1 MLAHELADTYR
12 YENCAV
18 VALSDGSVLVAEQI
32 AAALHCVLTMLLI
45 HYIEVPGEDQ
55 SFGGITQTGNF
66 TFNGSFSEGQVDD
79 YVSEYHGYLDDQ
91 RREAMHD
98 INCLLGDGGVI
109 DTDLLRDRVVIFV
122 ADGIDN
128 SAAVDVAMDFIKPI
142 RTKKIIFATPVAS
155 VPGVDKLH
163 MAADELHV
171 LDVRENF
178 MGIDHYYEDNTV
190 PEQSIIVEKLNQIV
204 LNWH

>member
-1 MLAHELADTYR
+1 MLAQELTGNYR

-18 VALSDGSVLVAEQI
+18 VALSNGSVLVAEQI
-32 AAALHCVLTMLLI
+32 AASLHCILTMLFI
-45 HYIEVPGEDQ
+45 EYIDVPGEDV
-55 SFGGITQTGNF
+55 SFGGITQTGKF
-66 TFNGSFSEGQVDD
+66 TFNGTFSSGEVED

-91 RREAMHD
+91 KREAMHD
-98 INCLLGDGGVI
+98 INCLLGDGGVVHE
-109 DTDLLRDRVVIFV
+109 DMLRDRVIIFV
-122 ADGIDN
+122 ADAVDN
-128 SAAVDVAMDFIKPI
+128 GAAIDVAMDFIKPI

-155 VPGVDKLH
+155 VYGVDRLH

-178 MGIDHYYEDNTV
+178 MDVNHYYEDNTI
-190 PEQSIIVEKLNQIV
+190 PDQSVIVEKLNQII